1 MKLIHPKPFPLLSMS
16 HPVDI
21 LESKPPFLSL
31 LHKQASCLMVCRLER
46 KLTSS
51 KKEKEEDEGQ
61 AQQKIGLK
69 INKEKREK

>member
-1 MKLIHPKPFPLLSMS
+1 
-16 HPVDI
+16 
-21 LESKPPFLSL
+21 
-31 LHKQASCLMVCRLER
+31 MVCRLER